1 MPYPNGAD
9 RVNLP
14 PDRRHS
20 IHLPPLCPSANHV
33 PVLPWRDAVYAAW
46 SRLSHTFSVP
56 GPVAVPKRWPRSSGW
71 APTTWLETTIAEECG
86 CPERVSLPSPRSD
99 ADTHDTAAIPSYPA
113 NSLGTHS
120 ADSKTHLA
128 SVVPIDALGRSPHSG
143 IEHRTPSSSEDSLPF
158 PHTRYWGLVSQA
170 DTHLTGFMRSMSAR
184 AKFVSISILNL
195 WISLRQSRRS

>member
-1 MPYPNGAD
+1 CCPVLLSPAQKAPGLRPKRLQSGACESGRSPVHLLEQQRQSMPYPNWAD

-71 APTTWLETTIAEECG
+71 SPTTWLETTIAEKCG
-86 CPERVSLPSPRSD
+86 CPERLSLPSPRSD
-99 ADTHDTAAIPSYPA
+99 ADTHDTAAIPS
-113 NSLGTHS
+113 
-120 ADSKTHLA
+120 
-128 SVVPIDALGRSPHSG
+128 
-143 IEHRTPSSSEDSLPF
+143 
-158 PHTRYWGLVSQA
+158 
-170 DTHLTGFMRSMSAR
+170 
-184 AKFVSISILNL
+184 
-195 WISLRQSRRS
+195 